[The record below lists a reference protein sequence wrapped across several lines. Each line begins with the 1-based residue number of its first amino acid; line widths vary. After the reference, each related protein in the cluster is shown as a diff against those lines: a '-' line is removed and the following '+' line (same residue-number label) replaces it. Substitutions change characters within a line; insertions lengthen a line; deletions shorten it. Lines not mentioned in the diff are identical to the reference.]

1 MKVMKIAQMV
11 LRLAFVLALIL
22 GIIFWV
28 DQALPATNEGIK
40 GLHMLLGIIL
50 VLSLWTVGLAQGF
63 VKGGGNFGLAIGT
76 FIVGLLVAIVGLW
89 QETWKAGVTSTATLE
104 LINSIHLLLG
114 IIAVGMGEMV
124 VSRTKKRVAQAAAS
138 ESVSTKA

>member
-1 MKVMKIAQMV
+1 MKVMKIAQMI
-11 LRLAFVLALIL
+11 LRLTFVLALIL

-28 DQALPATNEGIK
+28 DQALTANPGIK

-63 VKGGGNFGLAIGT
+63 VKGGGNFGLAVGT

-89 QETWKAGVTSTATLE
+89 QESWKANVTSTATLE

-124 VSRTKKRVAQAAAS
+124 VSRTKKRVAKAAAS
-138 ESVSTKA
+138 ESVSTEV

>member
-1 MKVMKIAQMV
+1 MKVMKIAQMI
-11 LRLAFVLALIL
+11 LRLAFLLALIL
-22 GIIFWV
+22 GIAFWV
-28 DQALPATNEGIK
+28 DQALPANEGIK

-89 QETWKAGVTSTATLE
+89 QESWKAGVTSTATLE

-138 ESVSTKA
+138 ESVSTEA